1 MYKPCFG
8 YGFDFGSVLYFG
20 LVYTFG
26 NFGKAFEAKNTLTKL
41 TFWIHF
47 L

>member
-1 MYKPCFG
+1 MYKPRFG

-20 LVYTFG
+20 LVYTLFG
-26 NFGKAFEAKNTLTKL
+26 NFGNPFQAKKL
-41 TFWIHF
+41 NKLELPAHF